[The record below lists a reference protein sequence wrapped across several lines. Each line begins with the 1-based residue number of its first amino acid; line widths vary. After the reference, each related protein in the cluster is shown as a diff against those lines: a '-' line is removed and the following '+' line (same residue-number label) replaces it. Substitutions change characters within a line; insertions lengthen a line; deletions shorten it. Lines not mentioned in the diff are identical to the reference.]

1 MRETS
6 TQAKDGDG
14 DGGSTFPTNTQNAA
28 GFLLFSF
35 WMRGFVFGC
44 LVLLLLF

>member
-14 DGGSTFPTNTQNAA
+14 DGGSTFPTNKNTAKSSCGVITTLPFEKIPDQ
-28 GFLLFSF
+28 G
-35 WMRGFVFGC
+35 
-44 LVLLLLF
+44 